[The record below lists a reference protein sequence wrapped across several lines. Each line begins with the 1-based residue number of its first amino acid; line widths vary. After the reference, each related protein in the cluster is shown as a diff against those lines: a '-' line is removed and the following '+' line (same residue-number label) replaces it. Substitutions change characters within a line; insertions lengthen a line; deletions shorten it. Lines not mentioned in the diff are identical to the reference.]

1 MTTMTLDELTNAIK
15 EWQEEHNGIFI
26 FLAKDDTCLDGKNI
40 LSAYTGIGS
49 DLSCLLGTAME
60 ENTTIETIVKMA
72 LKGLSLYRMAKE
84 PCDLTN

>member
-40 LSAYTGIGS
+40 LSAYTGIGK
-49 DLSCLLGTAME
+49 DLAALIASAIME
-60 ENTTIETIVKMA
+60 DPSMDVIIKTA
-72 LKGLSLYRMAKE
+72 LKGLISYMKKQS
-84 PCDLTN
+84 CGSMN